1 MNLVMSIQDRQK
13 RSKKRLNICKACEKY
28 DSLFGRCKE
37 CGCFM
42 ILKVKFSKTK
52 CPLNKWDEDTQ
63 AWDEIELP

>member
-13 RSKKRLNICKACEKY
+13 RSKKRLNICKVCEKY

-42 ILKVKFSKTK
+42 ILKVKLTGAK
-52 CPLNKWDEDTQ
+52 CPLDKWR
-63 AWDEIELP
+63 ELENE